1 MSPPRPSHSPYL
13 AVAAAALVCGCQTE
27 PQDFAEAAPRPI
39 LVGRLEHRDIVEASG
54 LARSHRQDDLLWT
67 VNDGGAPPTLYA
79 LGTDGSDRG
88 TVRVRAARNVDWE
101 DLASFER
108 DGEAWLLIAD
118 IGDNMAERDHV
129 TLYILREP
137 DPSTD
142 LVVEP
147 DRRLAFSYPD
157 GPRDAEA
164 VAVDAAADAVYVLS
178 KRTIPA
184 EIYALPLESPGRS
197 AAVVATRVGALTALP
212 QPSEEDVR
220 LAEARYSWHW
230 QPTAM
235 DISADG
241 RSAAILTYDGVY
253 LYGRGDAQSW
263 PDALLAPPS
272 SLELGDVR
280 EAEAITIV
288 RDGLFVTVEAKHA
301 PLFWLD
307 IAR

>member
-1 MSPPRPSHSPYL
+1 MSPPRPSRSPYL

-39 LVGRLEHRDIVEASG
+39 PVGRLEHGDIVEASG

-88 TVRVRAARNVDWE
+88 AVRVRAARNVDWE

-118 IGDNMAERDHV
+118 IGDNMAERNHV

-147 DRRLAFSYPD
+147 ERRLAFRYPD

-164 VAVDAAADAVYVLS
+164 VAVDPAADAVYVLS

-197 AAVVATRVGALTALP
+197 AAVVATRVGTLTALP

-220 LAEARYSWHW
+220 LAEARHSWHW

-241 RSAAILTYDGVY
+241 SFAAILTYYGVY
-253 LYGRGDAQSW
+253 LYERGEAQSW
-263 PDALLAPPS
+263 PDALLAPPA
-272 SLELGDVR
+272 SLPLGDVR

-307 IAR
+307 VAR